1 MAGSGEGNGMYVLNV
16 IVAVVLGVGF
26 MMVGIG
32 KLVDI
37 KPMAKTREHLGLPIG
52 LFRVIGG
59 LEVFGGA
66 GVFLGLHH
74 DLPVIGVL
82 AAVGL
87 IGMTIGAAY
96 YHQKADDAMKDW
108 LPSVMM
114 GSIAIF
120 LCDPA
125 HRHGMTA
132 PILDLPNATRRVW
145 ARAAWD

>member
-1 MAGSGEGNGMYVLNV
+1 MHVLNV

-120 LCDPA
+120 YV
-125 HRHGMTA
+125 
-132 PILDLPNATRRVW
+132 ILRIATG
-145 ARAAWD
+145 